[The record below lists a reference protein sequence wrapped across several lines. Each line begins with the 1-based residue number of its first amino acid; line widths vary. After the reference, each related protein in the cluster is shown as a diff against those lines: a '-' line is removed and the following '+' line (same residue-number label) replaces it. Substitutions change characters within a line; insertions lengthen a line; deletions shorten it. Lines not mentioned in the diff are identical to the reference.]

1 MWARVYIVPYPHEIP
16 SLNSIKTPLT
26 MVGREHSHALRVKEL
41 GQLSVAGNFSSNS
54 PNLNVPPKMPEI
66 CPQNG

>member
-1 MWARVYIVPYPHEIP
+1 
-16 SLNSIKTPLT
+16 